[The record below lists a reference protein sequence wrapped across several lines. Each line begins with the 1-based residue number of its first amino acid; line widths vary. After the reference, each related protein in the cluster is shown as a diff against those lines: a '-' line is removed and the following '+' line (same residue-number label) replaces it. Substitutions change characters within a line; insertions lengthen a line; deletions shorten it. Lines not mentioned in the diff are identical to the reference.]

1 MDQELQE
8 LGERIERMLS
18 LSRRLADENIALRD
32 QLATATVA
40 NEQLQQRIADARAR
54 VEAALARLPAPAAAP
69 EAAPSDIAAP

>member
-18 LSRRLADENIALRD
+18 LSRRLADENIALRN

>member
-18 LSRRLADENIALRD
+18 LSRRLADENIALRH